1 MKNSYLW
8 VIRPGAGAL
17 QIRTILAETAAC
29 VDAAKGTGTASELSA
44 GQLVCLTSA
53 SSTAL
58 VVSCLLPIFNLPY
71 GKLLLAPK
79 KLLSAALP
87 LSTFPPARARASS
100 SLSAAPAS
108 ALLWFL
114 SADEMGGT
122 DNVRASFESMQCVTL
137 DSKHAKR
144 CMPKAGVARWFAAL
158 VSRMLKTLC
167 ALISEL
173 RALNCELKRRLN
185 MPIA

>member
-1 MKNSYLW
+1 MCSTGFRRLGFWRGCSTGWQGGEKFLSLGHSPRCGGVTNTYLS
-8 VIRPGAGAL
+8 
-17 QIRTILAETAAC
+17 AETAAC
-29 VDAAKGTGTASELSA
+29 VDAAKGMGTASELSA

-100 SLSAAPAS
+100 SLSAEPAS

-114 SADEMGGT
+114 SADDGWDRQREG
-122 DNVRASFESMQCVTL
+122 F
-137 DSKHAKR
+137 
-144 CMPKAGVARWFAAL
+144 F
-158 VSRMLKTLC
+158 
-167 ALISEL
+167 
-173 RALNCELKRRLN
+173 
-185 MPIA
+185 